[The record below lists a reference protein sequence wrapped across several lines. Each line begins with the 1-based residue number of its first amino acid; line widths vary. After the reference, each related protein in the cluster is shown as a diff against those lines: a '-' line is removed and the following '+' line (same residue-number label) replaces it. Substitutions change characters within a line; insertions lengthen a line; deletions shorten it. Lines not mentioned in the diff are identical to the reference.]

1 MDSMEASRQ
10 IMWMIP
16 FWMKVVM
23 YLSLAVATYFFFQG
37 LVAKYKFITAGK
49 DPKQVLPPKLNIQNF
64 LVTIFF
70 QGKVP
75 RDGFVN
81 VYHSMIFWGFLT
93 HFLSQKGTPP
103 PFICSEVQTCRAN
116 LMVYCYS
123 NFNSI
128 LLKMNRLSPKD
139 G

>member
-37 LVAKYKFITAGK
+37 LLAKYRFITAGK
-49 DPKQVLPPKLNIQNF
+49 DPKQVLPPKLNIENF

-93 HFLSQKGTPP
+93 LFIATELVAIHADTPFKVFKGTTYKVVS
-103 PFICSEVQTCRAN
+103 FLADVGGIFV
-116 LMVYCYS
+116 
-123 NFNSI
+123 
-128 LLKMNRLSPKD
+128 LLGIGLA
-139 G
+139 

>member
-37 LVAKYKFITAGK
+37 LVAKYRFITAGK
-49 DPKQVLPPKLNIQNF
+49 DPKQVLPPKLNFENF

-81 VYHSMIFWGFLT
+81 VYHSMIFSLDPFLD
-93 HFLSQKGTPP
+93 L
-103 PFICSEVQTCRAN
+103 
-116 LMVYCYS
+116 Y
-123 NFNSI
+123 FNHRETYLEI
-128 LLKMNRLSPKD
+128 HNHTYYRQD
-139 G
+139 IG